1 MSEKEFEIFA
11 KRLKELRS
19 VEGLTQAKLAKR
31 LNVYRSCLANYES
44 HKRKPDEEMVRTI
57 ANYFGVSEAYL
68 TGNKKTYFPID
79 DNRGHDLDIAEFLSS
94 DGQLDISGVSP
105 TAKIALIEFYNYL
118 MDRSQHE
125 KNEMNPPEKAKTGS
139 DQ

>member
-31 LNVYRSCLANYES
+31 LNVSRSCLANYES

-79 DNRGHDLDIAEFLSS
+79 DNRGHDLELQNSCRLTASWTFL
-94 DGQLDISGVSP
+94 GFRPRPKL
-105 TAKIALIEFYNYL
+105 L
-118 MDRSQHE
+118 
-125 KNEMNPPEKAKTGS
+125 
-139 DQ
+139 